1 VPEVALRMPR
11 GAGYRRYDQ
20 VLAARNYTDVFGLD
34 IDASLAEWE
43 LSGRVDL
50 GIAHADNHAYL
61 EVVDVEG
68 NVIASL
74 YMYRGGAK
82 EGITQPRGH
91 TSYVVFN
98 DAEVEMNAEQLKAIG
113 EHREFA
119 IAFKNGKMLLTHE
132 SGIRFE
138 RPVLQGDATRP
149 AFARARSNAATAA
162 IRATIERLNFKI
174 QD

>member
-1 VPEVALRMPR
+1 
-11 GAGYRRYDQ
+11 
-20 VLAARNYTDVFGLD
+20 
-34 IDASLAEWE
+34 
-43 LSGRVDL
+43 
-50 GIAHADNHAYL
+50 
-61 EVVDVEG
+61 
-68 NVIASL
+68 
-74 YMYRGGAK
+74 
-82 EGITQPRGH
+82 
-91 TSYVVFN
+91 YVVFN